1 VNDDELRALIRVAI
15 QRHLTA
21 DPSIRLKPDTTV
33 SFPQSSSVVPMSFG
47 QYQLE
52 RAADDTMCL
61 IEPAVRC
68 NHCGFCK
75 CHGHGPHGFNCSTVQ
90 VFKG

>member
-1 VNDDELRALIRVAI
+1 MNDDELRALIRAAV
-15 QRHLTA
+15 QRHLGTA
-21 DPSIRLKPDTTV
+21 TPESAFAHVQPTEPRRDAGAVQV
-33 SFPQSSSVVPMSFG
+33 SMAFD

-52 RAADDTMCL
+52 RAAGDTMCL

-75 CHGHGPHGFNCSTVQ
+75 CHGH
-90 VFKG
+90 

>member
-1 VNDDELRALIRVAI
+1 MNDDELRTLIRAAI
-15 QRHLTA
+15 QRHLGA
-21 DPSIRLKPDTTV
+21 ANPASDFAREIPSELRRDAGGQQV
-33 SFPQSSSVVPMSFG
+33 SIAFG

-52 RAADDTMCL
+52 RAAGDTMCL

-75 CHGHGPHGFNCSTVQ
+75 CHGH
-90 VFKG
+90 